1 MSQEDEILA
10 CARSLFDAVGV
21 ARDPATQETILIL
34 GLVTTPERDLDDFVL
49 QEVKG
54 SKESFW
60 RGFITYA
67 KPKLD
72 TLLEFIRKQGF
83 TAELVGKMGYSPSG
97 KPNLKHLAVAAGLGR
112 QGKNTLVINPSF
124 GPWLRFMAVRTNAP
138 LALTGPGVYVK
149 EENPDCKACQRCVEA
164 CPVKIL
170 LPYRLTDTRRCLAAV
185 TEERRGQPAICD
197 KCVVVCPVGER
208 KTPRLSGSGPI

>member
-1 MSQEDEILA
+1 MNKGQEIIA
-10 CARSLFDAVGV
+10 YARSLFDVVGV
-21 ARDPATQETILIL
+21 AREPSTKDTILIL

-54 SKESFW
+54 SRESFW

-72 TLLEFIRKQGF
+72 ALLEFIRKQGF
-83 TAELVGKMGYSPSG
+83 SAELVGKLGYSPSG

-112 QGKNTLVINPSF
+112 QGKNTLVINPRF

-138 LALTGPGVYVK
+138 LALTGSGVYAR
-149 EENPDCKACQRCVEA
+149 EENPDCKACQRCIEA
-164 CPVKIL
+164 CPVGIL
-170 LPYRLTDTRRCLAAV
+170 QPYCLRDTDRCLAAISG
-185 TEERRGQPAICD
+185 ERRSELAICD

-208 KTPRLSGSGPI
+208 RIPRSIK